1 MKKLLVTVATVIA
14 AAAAIA
20 APAQAT
26 PGVTVILAGGDEAD
40 TIAIS
45 VSQQD
50 GHSLLIESAAAL
62 EVGGTVC
69 THPEGMPNQLLCD
82 SNKVSGF
89 EVNAGGGDDTVSVS
103 RAIGVPV
110 TLRGG
115 PGNDRLTGGA
125 NVLGDRLV
133 GGPGE
138 DVLSGMGGPD
148 VIYGGPGNDVLLGGT
163 GDDKLFGGPG
173 DDKLFGGPGDD
184 SLRGEAGEDLLAD
197 NLGEN
202 VLTQ

>member
-1 MKKLLVTVATVIA
+1 MKKLLVTAAAVIV
-14 AAAAIA
+14 AAAIA
-20 APAQAT
+20 VPAQAT
-26 PGVTVILAGGDEAD
+26 PGVTVVLAGGDEAD

-45 VSQQD
+45 VSSQD
-50 GHSLLIESAAAL
+50 GHSLVIESAAPL

-69 THPEGMPNQLLCD
+69 MHPEGVPNQLVCD

-89 EVNAGGGDDTVSVS
+89 EVNAGGGDDTVTVS

-115 PGNDRLTGGA
+115 PGNDSLTGGA

-133 GGPGE
+133 GGPGD

-148 VIYGGPGNDVLLGGT
+148 VLYGGPGDDVLLGGT

-173 DDKLFGGPGDD
+173 NDKLYGGSGNDI
-184 SLRGEAGEDLLAD
+184 LRGEAGEDLLVD

-202 VLTQ
+202 VLIQ